1 MIFQCQTGVKAV
13 EPLKRMQN
21 ETLILFCMICQRE
34 VVEIV
39 SFSVFTFN
47 NTKIPNPLTADPI
60 FAAINYPSIMLYI
73 IVYILSIKKLIPKP
87 LQKKNIDEN
96 NAMTLERKTVILA
109 VGGKQRT
116 SQMIYLETEGNAS
129 SLMSQ
134 KVLNI

>member
-1 MIFQCQTGVKAV
+1 
-13 EPLKRMQN
+13 
-21 ETLILFCMICQRE
+21 MICQRE

-129 SLMSQ
+129 SLMSR
-134 KVLNI
+134 KVVNI